1 MVVNIIICWRIG
13 KYGKICR
20 MKPKALSLDTI
31 QRLVVDIQKVER
43 NHSIPGT
50 DRRENVAEHSFSVA
64 ILCWRIFEAV
74 NPPLDISKILKY
86 ALIHDFTERG
96 LKTDVNTYAQANER
110 SIKKERELIELK
122 KISSEFRDFDDF
134 IFMLNGYEGLDEE
147 ALFVWSVDKMQ
158 AIILGKIDCWRP
170 YMSYGVTY
178 KQFCTKIEEV
188 IAKCS
193 PCMKE
198 IFKEVFESAQET
210 YYDNPDKK
218 NFTFSAR

>member
-1 MVVNIIICWRIG
+1 
-13 KYGKICR
+13 
-20 MKPKALSLDTI
+20 MKPKTLSLDAI

-43 NHSIPGT
+43 NHSIPDT

-74 NPPLDISKILKY
+74 KPPLDVSKILKY

-110 SIKKERELIELK
+110 SAKKERELIELK
-122 KISSEFRDFDDF
+122 KISSEFKDFDDF
-134 IFMLNGYEGLDEE
+134 ILMLNGYEDLDEE

-158 AIILGKIDCWRP
+158 AIILGEIDGWRP

-178 KQFCTKIEEV
+178 EQFCGKIEEL
-188 IAKCS
+188 ITKSS
-193 PCMKE
+193 PYLKE
-198 IFKEVFESAQET
+198 IFKEVFESARET
-210 YYDNPDKK
+210 YYDNPNRKK
-218 NFTFSAR
+218 FTFSAR